1 MWSFYNVGINILIG
15 SIYFFDKYYNSMEPE
30 NKYGEQ
36 IEQIYNSVGPK
47 TNEYISSLLAD
58 CKTLNFIRLLT

>member
-1 MWSFYNVGINILIG
+1 
-15 SIYFFDKYYNSMEPE
+15 MEPE